1 MNILNLAEV
10 QGFFLFKK
18 VVKTSWHEV
27 VMTSLRAVKVC
38 RLTKFAAVRCND
50 IIHVMLPWH
59 HTACRTNAAALP
71 HTRAR
76 IKHAPELHMGAT

>member
-1 MNILNLAEV
+1 MEV
-10 QGFFLFKK
+10 INHIRMKLHEYTKPCRSARFFLFKK

-50 IIHVMLPWH
+50 IPTSIRLNVKM
-59 HTACRTNAAALP
+59 
-71 HTRAR
+71 
-76 IKHAPELHMGAT
+76 